1 MQLIFRNG
9 KFYKLPKFIIRSIDC
24 KDLVT
29 VYKINYINQR
39 CIHDTA
45 AVWIHVNEDSL
56 NSFNDTPDFERKL
69 SSFFDDTTPNCKQV
83 TDVHC
88 LEPIVGKFKPFVD
101 VSYHYRIVLCKNLSQ
116 FNDIKPTME
125 DIEVCTSEP
134 IRTME
139 DVEIIKCYF
148 GAFVISWNKLELN
161 TKTDEQDKAT
171 R

>member
-9 KFYKLPKFIIRSIDC
+9 KFYKSPKFIVRSIEC

-29 VYKINYINQR
+29 VYKVNFIDQYD
-39 CIHDTA
+39 IHNTA
-45 AVWIHVNEDSL
+45 VVWVHINEDSL
-56 NSFNDTPDFERKL
+56 IQYNDTLCFVQKFNAFCENVL
-69 SSFFDDTTPNCKQV
+69 PNCKYI
-83 TDVHC
+83 TDIHI
-88 LEPIVGKFKPFVD
+88 LETTKGKFKSFVD